1 MKLSKQLIFLFLL
14 YVVHFTH
21 AQTLKQFT
29 FQGKLSDI
37 NENFTGTKSIE
48 FTIYDL
54 NDILWRETHQDVA
67 VKNGNYELKLGSIT
81 PFPTTLFKT
90 DVIERTVIIRVN
102 GITQGFFRL
111 PDYTPN
117 NSVFNGKTLT
127 VDFGKY
133 GKEIDFDK
141 IKVEE
146 DSRKYAALCVTC
158 ENKSTLDDNDSS
170 GLYYKYEK
178 ELGNLSYADLN
189 KDDDE
194 LFICKIATFINK
206 SSTNILCDPSISN
219 KKQISILKLAV
230 ATIDWEFLNKAILI
244 YNYPLNIIET
254 KDSMTILDFIYED
267 FLYYQ
272 KYNPSSTTNIEL
284 KKYYNL
290 YKSKGARHHKYPVT
304 TSID

>member
-1 MKLSKQLIFLFLL
+1 MKITTILFLW
-14 YVVHFTH
+14 FFSTQ

-54 NDILWRETHQDVA
+54 NDVLWRETHQNVA
-67 VKNGNYELKLGSIT
+67 VENGNYELKLGSIT
-81 PFPTTLFKT
+81 PFPATLFKT
-90 DVIERTVIIRVN
+90 DVIERTVVIRVN

-111 PDYTPN
+111 PDYTQN

-146 DSRKYAALCVTC
+146 NYQKYALLCNRLADKEALVV
-158 ENKSTLDDNDSS
+158 NDTS
-170 GLYYKYEK
+170 GLYFAYEK
-178 ELGNLSYADLN
+178 ILAEFSKTNINADG
-189 KDDDE
+189 E
-194 LFICKIATFINK
+194 ILFVLKIVAFINK
-206 SSTNILCDPSISN
+206 CSQNLFCDSTLARKDNINL
-219 KKQISILKLAV
+219 LKLAI
-230 ATIDWEFLNKAILI
+230 TTNEWEFLDNSLK
-244 YNYPLNIIET
+244 YYKFPLNEIGQLDGMTLLDYLYVDVEYYKRNQPTSET
-254 KDSMTILDFIYED
+254 FMELTR
-267 FLYYQ
+267 LYDAFKQ
-272 KYNPSSTTNIEL
+272 A
-284 KKYYNL
+284 
-290 YKSKGARHHKYPVT
+290 GARHHKYPAT

>member
-1 MKLSKQLIFLFLL
+1 MKITTILFLW
-14 YVVHFTH
+14 FFSTQ

-67 VKNGNYELKLGSIT
+67 VKNGNYEVRIGSVT
-81 PFPTTLFKT
+81 PFPATLFKT
-90 DVIERTVIIRVN
+90 DVIERTVVIRVN

-146 DSRKYAALCVTC
+146 EFERYADLCVRL
-158 ENKSTLDDNDSS
+158 ENKETLPNTDIS
-170 GLYYKYEK
+170 GLYYLYEK
-178 ELGNLSYADLN
+178 ILGQYAKTDIN
-189 KDDDE
+189 KDGED
-194 LFICKIATFINK
+194 LYIFKILAYVNK
-206 SSTNILCDPSISN
+206 SSKIMLCDSSFT
-219 KKQISILKLAV
+219 KKEKIDLLKIAI
-230 ATIDWEFLNKAILI
+230 ATSDWDFIEKAIDI
-244 YNYPLNIIET
+244 YKWPLNDVGSSD
-254 KDSMTILDFIYED
+254 KMTIVDFVYDDID
-267 FLYYQ
+267 FYTRNNKSGERLTNLV
-272 KYNPSSTTNIEL
+272 KWYNSL
-284 KKYYNL
+284 KIA
-290 YKSKGARHHKYPVT
+290 GARHHKYPAT